1 MGRLLD
7 LQIVRKPP
15 PCVGTTAASKGHLPV
30 ELASTWEPDLGSD
43 IRSST
48 SPRVPTLD
56 TSSMAVGVPPY
67 HDPLYRSQNLAN
79 PGRGSHKATAAL
91 TLTGHLQDTVKHF
104 IMTETGAIDGGS
116 QTNTPRLNN
125 IVTKM
130 LSEQRSKR
138 KN

>member
-48 SPRVPTLD
+48 SPRVPTFD

-67 HDPLYRSQNLAN
+67 NDPLYRSHNLAN
-79 PGRGSHKATAAL
+79 PGWPLIKL
-91 TLTGHLQDTVKHF
+91 L
-104 IMTETGAIDGGS
+104 
-116 QTNTPRLNN
+116 RL
-125 IVTKM
+125 
-130 LSEQRSKR
+130 
-138 KN
+138 